1 MPMQDTIL
9 KIFRT
14 LHSVFFAEISL
25 PALFIEIDGRQVFN
39 HHR

>member
-1 MPMQDTIL
+1 MFMQDAIL

-14 LHSVFFAEISL
+14 LHFFFAEISL
-25 PALFIEIDGRQVFN
+25 PALFIEIDGRQIFN